1 MREVVRGAILSVPRG
16 QIEAAYAHGM
26 NEVQTMTRIVL
37 PQALISAEPSLFNN
51 LVDIIKGT
59 SLAFSIGVIEMTAT
73 ARLRASVTFNYL
85 ESYIALMIA
94 YWILIV
100 VLERI
105 QAYIEKKISV
115 FTKK

>member
-1 MREVVRGAILSVPRG
+1 
-16 QIEAAYAHGM
+16 
-26 NEVQTMTRIVL
+26 MTRIVL